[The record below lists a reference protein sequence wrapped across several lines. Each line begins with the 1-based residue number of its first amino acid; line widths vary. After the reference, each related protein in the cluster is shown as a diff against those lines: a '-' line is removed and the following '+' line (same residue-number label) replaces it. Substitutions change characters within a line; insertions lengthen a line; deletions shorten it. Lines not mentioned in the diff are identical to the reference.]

1 MSAFTIP
8 AEVVRMNLD
17 AGGEAGRTWLEALP
31 GMVAEL
37 RERWSLRLGPPLE
50 GGCVAYVAP
59 AAAADGT
66 AAVLKVSLV
75 DDQTRNEPD
84 ALALWGG
91 DGAVRLLDADP
102 AMGALL
108 LERLVPGTP
117 LSDHPDRNEAN
128 SLACGLLRRLWRPL
142 PERHPFPLVRDLVLG
157 WAEELPAEF
166 ERCGQPFEL
175 ALVEE
180 AVALCRDLADPAE
193 PAVLANRDFHLRN
206 VLAAQREP
214 WLAIDP
220 KPLAGERAFD
230 TGHLLRTLLPD
241 RLGPADA
248 HRLVGLLAAELDLEP
263 ERVRAWAFLRSV
275 DDALWMLTVG
285 RDRAG
290 IEWDLDCAR
299 TLASRAPFSCPT

>member
-1 MSAFTIP
+1 M
-8 AEVVRMNLD
+8 
-17 AGGEAGRTWLEALP
+17 
-31 GMVAEL
+31 
-37 RERWSLRLGPPLE
+37 
-50 GGCVAYVAP
+50 
-59 AAAADGT
+59 
-66 AAVLKVSLV
+66 
-75 DDQTRNEPD
+75 
-84 ALALWGG
+84 
-91 DGAVRLLDADP
+91 
-102 AMGALL
+102 
-108 LERLVPGTP
+108 
-117 LSDHPDRNEAN
+117 
-128 SLACGLLRRLWRPL
+128 
-142 PERHPFPLVRDLVLG
+142 RDLVLG

-285 RDRAG
+285 RDRALLVP
-290 IEWDLDCAR
+290 DLTALRGELDRGSYPLCHSDALAAR
-299 TLASRAPFSCPT
+299 VVGSRYAWTTGRPVKRVTPSTTAATRSSS